1 MGYFSRHFCK
11 RRPAKR
17 SAGKEAPT
25 RVPLLLD
32 EVPEPEVLAVP
43 SWTVSAPNRPA
54 LVVQADSETAA
65 RKAARESW
73 GLSRLPNGATV
84 SPA

>member
-1 MGYFSRHFCK
+1 MGYYSRHFRK
-11 RRPAKR
+11 RRPANR
-17 SAGKEAPT
+17 AAGKEAPT

-43 SWTVSAPNRPA
+43 SWTVSAPNRPP
-54 LVVQADSETAA
+54 LVVQADSETVA
-65 RKAARESW
+65 RKAARETW
-73 GLSRLPNGATV
+73 GLARLPNGTEV